1 MVGGDPGCERI
12 IATAKEE
19 PLQPL
24 TLPIATTDTIPGRT
38 IVRYIGPAFGVIA
51 RSVGFAK
58 GFTGLGR

>member
-1 MVGGDPGCERI
+1 M
-12 IATAKEE
+12 AKEE